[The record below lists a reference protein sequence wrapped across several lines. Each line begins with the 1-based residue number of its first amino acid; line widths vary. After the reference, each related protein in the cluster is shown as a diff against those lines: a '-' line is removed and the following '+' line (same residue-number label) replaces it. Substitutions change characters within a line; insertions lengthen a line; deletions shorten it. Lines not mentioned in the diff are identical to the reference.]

1 MVTNFI
7 IINYKSVIAIKL
19 QIRYSY
25 FELIIIVSLGGGG
38 CSFRNGSNEQRD
50 YNRNI
55 IVLTLTITPY

>member
-25 FELIIIVSLGGGG
+25 FELIIIVSLEGGEGVHLG
-38 CSFRNGSNEQRD
+38 TVAMNKE
-50 YNRNI
+50 
-55 IVLTLTITPY
+55 ITTEI